1 MRNWERPQSAGHG
14 TSTSL
19 SMSLSP
25 SGQGSWTPSK
35 TLTPR
40 NPERH
45 QRSHASNVQPKITP
59 LVSYGRLSN
68 PGSVIVRQLL
78 ELALELAPS
87 FPYASHFGS
96 PGVGNVA
103 QKDRVDGWKK
113 MKQDKIVIRM
123 STGHATLDPAS
134 PTIPS
139 LRD

>member
-59 LVSYGRLSN
+59 L
-68 PGSVIVRQLL
+68 
-78 ELALELAPS
+78 
-87 FPYASHFGS
+87 
-96 PGVGNVA
+96 GNVA

>member
-59 LVSYGRLSN
+59 LGLS
-68 PGSVIVRQLL
+68 PKTIGEDTDYLL
-78 ELALELAPS
+78 II
-87 FPYASHFGS
+87 Y
-96 PGVGNVA
+96 
-103 QKDRVDGWKK
+103 
-113 MKQDKIVIRM
+113 
-123 STGHATLDPAS
+123 
-134 PTIPS
+134 
-139 LRD
+139 